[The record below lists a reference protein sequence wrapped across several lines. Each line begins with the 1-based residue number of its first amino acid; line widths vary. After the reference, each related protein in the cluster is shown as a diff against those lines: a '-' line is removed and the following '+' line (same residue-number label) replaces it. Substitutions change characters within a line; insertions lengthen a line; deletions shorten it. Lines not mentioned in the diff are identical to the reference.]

1 LFWFQK
7 SKWLK
12 NAAEAAVRIE
22 TSATVYHAV
31 AQTFQTLMATF
42 IKCKKADTVSDWRCN
57 RCESSQR
64 MSEVGKNLTSESDA
78 FDKALN
84 LMKKHLFKDGDKSRD
99 VGEPIGSYR
108 IK

>member
-1 LFWFQK
+1 
-7 SKWLK
+7 
-12 NAAEAAVRIE
+12 
-22 TSATVYHAV
+22 
-31 AQTFQTLMATF
+31 
-42 IKCKKADTVSDWRCN
+42 
-57 RCESSQR
+57 